1 MEMVYT
7 APDGLANPSLR
18 RLKAGYG
25 LDLPIQAEQGVDRL
39 LK

>member
-25 LDLPIQAEQGVDRL
+25 LDLPIQAEQDVDHHVD
-39 LK
+39 